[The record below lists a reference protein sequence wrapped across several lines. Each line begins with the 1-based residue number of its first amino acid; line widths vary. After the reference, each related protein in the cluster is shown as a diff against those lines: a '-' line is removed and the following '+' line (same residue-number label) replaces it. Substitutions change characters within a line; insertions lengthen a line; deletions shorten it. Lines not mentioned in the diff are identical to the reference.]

1 MPGYS
6 IAQSPNYLMLTIPR
20 PLYDAM
26 IQHLQDEYPL
36 EACGLLAGK
45 GGIVSRLYPIE
56 NIRRSPTAYEMEPTQ
71 QIQAIVEL
79 EEAGLELAA
88 IYHSHPQGPAAPSET
103 DVALAYWPEA
113 AYLIVSLQDRAAPQA
128 RAFAIV
134 AGRAAE
140 IPLALL

>member
-1 MPGYS
+1 
-6 IAQSPNYLMLTIPR
+6 MLTIPK
-20 PLYDAM
+20 PLYNAM

-45 GGIVSRLYPIE
+45 DGVVSRQYPIE
-56 NIRRSPTAYEMEPTQ
+56 NILRSPVAYEMEPMQ
-71 QIQAIVEL
+71 QIQAIIAL

-88 IYHSHPQGPAAPSET
+88 IYHSHPQGPSAPSET

-113 AYLIVSLQDRAAPQA
+113 AYIIVSLQDRAAPQV
-128 RAFAIV
+128 RAFGILE
-134 AGRAAE
+134 GRVAE

>member
-1 MPGYS
+1 
-6 IAQSPNYLMLTIPR
+6 MLTIPK
-20 PLYDAM
+20 PLYNAM

-45 GGIVSRLYPIE
+45 DGVVSRQYPIE
-56 NIRRSPTAYEMEPTQ
+56 NILHSPVAYEMEPMQ
-71 QIQAIVEL
+71 QIQAIIAL

-88 IYHSHPQGPAAPSET
+88 IYHSHPQGPSAPSET

-113 AYLIVSLQDRAAPQA
+113 AYIIVSLQDRAAPQV
-128 RAFAIV
+128 RAFGILE
-134 AGRAAE
+134 GRVAE

>member
-1 MPGYS
+1 
-6 IAQSPNYLMLTIPR
+6 MLTIPR

-36 EACGLLAGK
+36 EACGLLAGQD
-45 GGIVSRLYPIE
+45 GVVSRQYPIE
-56 NIRRSPTAYEMEPTQ
+56 NILRSPVAYEMEPTQ
-71 QIQAIVEL
+71 QIQAIIAL

-88 IYHSHPQGPAAPSET
+88 IYHSHPHGPSAPSET

-113 AYLIVSLQDRAAPQA
+113 AYIIVSLQDRAAPQT
-128 RAFAIV
+128 RAFAIRE
-134 AGRAAE
+134 GRVAE

>member
-1 MPGYS
+1 
-6 IAQSPNYLMLTIPR
+6 MLTIPR

-45 GGIVSRLYPIE
+45 GGIASRQYPIE
-56 NIRRSPTAYEMEPTQ
+56 NILRSPVAYEMEPTQ
-71 QIQAIVEL
+71 QIQAIMEL
-79 EEAGLELAA
+79 EDDGLELLA
-88 IYHSHPQGPAAPSET
+88 IYHSHPQGPSVPSET

-113 AYLIVSLQDRAAPQA
+113 AYLIVSLQNRAAPQV
-128 RAFAIV
+128 RAFGILE
-134 AGRAAE
+134 GRVEE

>member
-1 MPGYS
+1 
-6 IAQSPNYLMLTIPR
+6 MLTIPK
-20 PLYDAM
+20 PLYNAM

-45 GGIVSRLYPIE
+45 DGVVSRQYPIE
-56 NIRRSPTAYEMEPTQ
+56 NILRSPVAYEMEPTQ
-71 QIQAIVEL
+71 QIQAIIAL

-88 IYHSHPQGPAAPSET
+88 IYHSHPQGPSAPSET

-113 AYLIVSLQDRAAPQA
+113 AYIIVSLQDRAAPQV
-128 RAFAIV
+128 RAFGILE
-134 AGRAAE
+134 GRVAE